1 MDRFVVGYTLRCSI
15 RCRQLLFGVA
25 LASIWLSRPA
35 TLGSGVRPLRHDS
48 YAVYCPQFDENTHL
62 HTHTLTHTHTHMA
75 SLRVPTGIMATVI
88 NRAIYSRL
96 ALLSARVAV
105 TFTAAECHGC
115 CLCRTTLCCVMT
127 GARSWTENT

>member
-62 HTHTLTHTHTHMA
+62 HTHTPSHTHTHGV
-75 SLRVPTGIMATVI
+75 LE
-88 NRAIYSRL
+88 
-96 ALLSARVAV
+96 SADWYNGDS
-105 TFTAAECHGC
+105 HKP
-115 CLCRTTLCCVMT
+115 
-127 GARSWTENT
+127 SNIQ